1 MPTLDVPTLP
11 ETAPFTPEQRAWLNG
26 YLAGLL
32 SADKLV
38 VPTAGPSAPSSVA
51 TTPLLM
57 LFGSQTG
64 TAEALAGR
72 LAKEAKKHGFGA
84 RAVSMEDHA
93 KINFAEEKRIAVIT
107 STYGDGEMPDNAQA
121 FWEVLKSDAAPRLD
135 HCEFSVLALGDSNY
149 AQFCQAGKNFDA
161 RLEEL
166 GAKRV
171 QARVDCEVDYEDNAK
186 LWFEGLMVGLSA
198 TPAEKTGA
206 AIPTP
211 NAAVEEKVT
220 PVGFSKKNPFPA
232 RLKTNRKL
240 NGEGSAK
247 DTRHFEIVLEGSGLS
262 YEVGDA
268 LGVMPSNCGEFVQ
281 EILDAAGLDGEQAV
295 MTPSGTEKPLRLALT
310 TDFDLKPFITELPPK
325 GISAADLAGRLK
337 KLQPRLYSISSSPKA
352 HPGEVHLTVGVVRFE
367 IGGKLRKGACST
379 FLAERV
385 SADTPVPV
393 FVHASPGFKIPKD
406 LNAPMI
412 MVGPGTGIAP
422 FRAFLEERRALGATG
437 RNWLLFGDQRSSTD
451 FLYREDLE
459 VWQKDGFLT
468 RFDTAFSR
476 DQAEKVYVQNRM
488 LENAQEMWTWLE
500 AGGYFYVCGEAARM
514 AKDVDAAL
522 HKVCEIA
529 GKLDPDGAIA
539 YVKNL
544 KTQKRYCRDVY

>member
-1 MPTLDVPTLP
+1 MPTLETPTLP

-38 VPTAGPSAPSSVA
+38 VPGAKEPTATA
-51 TTPLLM
+51 TVPLLF

-72 LAKEAKKHGFGA
+72 LAKEAKKHGFA
-84 RAVSMEDHA
+84 SRAMSMEEHA
-93 KINFAEEKRIAVIT
+93 KINLAEEKRIAIVT

-121 FWEVLKSDAAPRLD
+121 FWEKLKGDATPRLD

-171 QARVDCEVDYEDNAK
+171 QARVDCEVDYEDKAK

-198 TPAEKTGA
+198 TPAEKMGA
-206 AIPTP
+206 ATPTQD
-211 NAAVEEKVT
+211 AAVEEKVT
-220 PVGFSKKNPFPA
+220 PVGYSKKNPFPA

-240 NGEGSAK
+240 NGEGSGK
-247 DTRHFEIVLEGSGLS
+247 DTRHFEIVLEGSGLT

-268 LGVMPSNCGEFVQ
+268 LGVMPTNCGEFVQ

-295 MTPSGTEKPLRLALT
+295 MAPSGKEKPLRLALLT
-310 TDFDLKPFITELPPK
+310 EFDLKPFISELPAK

-337 KLQPRLYSISSSPKA
+337 KMQPRLYSISSSPKA
-352 HPGEVHLTVGVVRFE
+352 HPGEVHLTVGVVRFD
-367 IGGKLRKGACST
+367 IGGKLRKGVCST
-379 FLAERV
+379 FLADRV
-385 SADTPVPV
+385 TEGVPVPV
-393 FVHASPGFKIPKD
+393 FVHASPSFKIPKD
-406 LNAPMI
+406 LSAPMI

-422 FRAFLEERRALGATG
+422 FRAFLEERQALGAPG
-437 RNWLLFGDQRSSTD
+437 RNWLFFGDQRASTD
-451 FLYREDLE
+451 FLYREQLE
-459 VWQKDGFLT
+459 GWHKDGFLH
-468 RFDTAFSR
+468 RLDVAFSR

-488 LENAQEMWTWLE
+488 IESATELWSWLE
-500 AGGYFYVCGEAARM
+500 AGGYFYVCGDAARM

-529 GKLDPDGAIA
+529 GGLDAEGAIS

>member
-1 MPTLDVPTLP
+1 MPILETPTLP

-38 VPTAGPSAPSSVA
+38 VPSSKEPAATA
-51 TTPLLM
+51 TIPLLF

-72 LAKEAKKHGFGA
+72 LAKEAKKHGFTS
-84 RAVSMEDHA
+84 RAMSMEDYA
-93 KINFAEEKRIAVIT
+93 KIDFAEEKRIAIIT

-121 FWEVLKSDAAPRLD
+121 FWDKLKSDLAPRLE

-198 TPAEKTGA
+198 TPAEKVGA
-206 AIPTP
+206 ATPTP
-211 NAAVEEKVT
+211 DAAIEEQVT
-220 PVGFSKKNPFPA
+220 PVGFSKKSPFPA

-240 NGEGSAK
+240 NGEGSGK
-247 DTRHFEIVLEGSGLS
+247 DTRHFEIVLEGSGLT

-268 LGVMPSNCGEFVQ
+268 LGVMPTNCGDFVQ

-295 MTPSGTEKPLRLALT
+295 MAPSGQEKPLRLALLT
-310 TDFDLKPFITELPPK
+310 EFDLKPFITELPAQ

-337 KLQPRLYSISSSPKA
+337 KMQPRLYSISSSPKA
-352 HPGEVHLTVGVVRFE
+352 HPGEVHLTVGIVRFDL
-367 IGGKLRKGACST
+367 GGKLRKGVCST
-379 FLAERV
+379 FLSDRV
-385 SADTPVPV
+385 TDGVSVPV
-393 FVHASPGFKIPKD
+393 FVHASPSFKTPKD
-406 LNAPMI
+406 PNAPMI

-422 FRAFLEERRALGATG
+422 FRAFLEERLAIGAIG
-437 RNWLLFGDQRSSTD
+437 KNWLFFGDQKASTD
-451 FLYREDLE
+451 FLYREQLE
-459 VWQKDGFLT
+459 GWQKDGFLN
-468 RFDTAFSR
+468 RLDIAFSR

-488 LENAQEMWTWLE
+488 TENAAELWAWLE
-500 AGGYFYVCGEAARM
+500 AGAYFYVCGDAARM

-529 GKLDPDGAIA
+529 GGLDAEGATA
-539 YVKNL
+539 YVKTL

>member
-1 MPTLDVPTLP
+1 MPTLETLTLP

-38 VPTAGPSAPSSVA
+38 VPNAGGAIEAPA
-51 TTPLLM
+51 IPLLL

-72 LAKEAKKHGFGA
+72 LAKEAKKHGFAA
-84 RAVSMEDHA
+84 RPMSMEDHA
-93 KINFAEEKRIAVIT
+93 KINFAEEKRIAIIT

-121 FWEVLKSDAAPRLD
+121 FWEVLKSDTAPRLE

-149 AQFCQAGKNFDA
+149 AQFCQAGKYFDA

-186 LWFEGLMVGLSA
+186 LWFEGLMVSLSSTPSEKVGAA
-198 TPAEKTGA
+198 TP
-206 AIPTP
+206 TP
-211 NAAVEEKVT
+211 DAAVEEKVT

-247 DTRHFEIVLEGSGLS
+247 DTRHFEIVLEGSGLT

-281 EILDAAGLDGEQAV
+281 EILDAAGFDGEQAV
-295 MTPSGTEKPLRLALT
+295 MTPSGVEKPLRLALT
-310 TDFDLKPFITELPPK
+310 TDFDLKPFIAELPVS
-325 GISAADLAGRLK
+325 GISAADLAGKLK
-337 KLQPRLYSISSSPKA
+337 KMQPRLYSISSSPKA

-367 IGGKLRKGACST
+367 VGGKLRKGACST

-385 SADTPVPV
+385 HSDTPVHV
-393 FVHASPGFKIPKD
+393 FVHASPSFKIPKALD
-406 LNAPMI
+406 APMI

-422 FRAFLEERRALGATG
+422 FRAFLEERRAIGATG
-437 RNWLLFGDQRSSTD
+437 RNWLLFGDQKSSTD
-451 FLYREDLE
+451 FLYREELE
-459 VWQKDGFLT
+459 AWQKDGFLT

-488 LENAQEMWTWLE
+488 IESAVEMWAWLE
-500 AGGYFYVCGEAARM
+500 EGGYFYVCGEAARM

-522 HKVCEIA
+522 HKVCEVA
-529 GKLDPDGAIA
+529 GKLSAEGAIA

>member
-1 MPTLDVPTLP
+1 MPTVTNIYLP
-11 ETAPFTPEQRAWLNG
+11 ETAPFTTEQRAWLNG
-26 YLAGLL
+26 YLAGLQ
-32 SADKLV
+32 SADKIL
-38 VPTAGPSAPSSVA
+38 VPTSKAHAEVA
-51 TTPLLM
+51 AIPLLF

-64 TAEALAGR
+64 TAEALASR
-72 LAKEAKKHGFGA
+72 LAKEARKHGFAA
-84 RAVSMEDHA
+84 RPLSMEDHS
-93 KINFAEEKRIAVIT
+93 KINFTEEKRIAIIT

-121 FWEVLKSDAAPRLD
+121 FWELLKSETAPRLD

-149 AQFCQAGKNFDA
+149 AQFCQAGKYFDS

-171 QARVDCEVDYEDNAK
+171 QARIDCEVDYEDKAK

-198 TPAEKTGA
+198 TPAEKVGA
-206 AIPTP
+206 AMLTS

-240 NGEGSAK
+240 NGEGSSK
-247 DTRHFEIVLEGSGLS
+247 DTRHFEIVLEGSGLT

-268 LGVMPSNCGEFVQ
+268 LGVIPSNCGEFVQ

-295 MTPSGTEKPLRLALT
+295 MTPSGQEKPLRLALT
-310 TDFDLKPFITELPPK
+310 TDFDLKPFITELPAK

-337 KLQPRLYSISSSPKA
+337 KMQPRLYSISSSPKA
-352 HPGEVHLTVGVVRFE
+352 HPGEVHLTVGVVRFDVA
-367 IGGKLRKGACST
+367 GKTRKGACST
-379 FLAERV
+379 FLADRV
-385 SADTPVPV
+385 NADMPVPV
-393 FVHASPGFKIPKD
+393 FVHASPSFKTPLD
-406 LNAPMI
+406 PQAPII

-422 FRAFLEERRALGATG
+422 FRAFLEERRMVGATG
-437 RNWLLFGDQRSSTD
+437 RNWLFFGDQRASSD
-451 FLYREDLE
+451 FLYREELE
-459 VWQKDGFLT
+459 GWQKDGFLT

-488 LENAQEMWTWLE
+488 IENAAELWAWLE
-500 AGGYFYVCGEAARM
+500 AGGYFYVCGDAARM
-514 AKDVDAAL
+514 AKDVDASL
-522 HKVCEIA
+522 HKVCELA
-529 GKLDPDGAIA
+529 GNLDSEEAIA

>member
-1 MPTLDVPTLP
+1 VPTL
-11 ETAPFTPEQRAWLNG
+11 ETPTLPDSAPFTPEQRAWLNG

-38 VPTAGPSAPSSVA
+38 APTASTSASAGVEA
-51 TTPLLM
+51 LPLLM

-72 LAKEAKKHGFGA
+72 LTKEAGKHGFNC
-84 RAVSMEDHA
+84 RAMSMDA
-93 KINFAEEKRIAVIT
+93 YGKINFAEEKRIALII
-107 STYGDGEMPDNAQA
+107 STYGDGEMPDSAQA
-121 FWEVLKSDAAPRLD
+121 FWDMVKSDAAPRLD

-149 AQFCQAGKNFDA
+149 AQFCQAGKNFDF

-171 QARVDCEVDYEDNAK
+171 QGRVDCEVDYEDNAK
-186 LWFEGLMVGLSA
+186 LWFEGLMVGLSK
-198 TPAEKTGA
+198 TSSEKAGS

-211 NAAVEEKVT
+211 TAAVAEKVT

-247 DTRHFEIVLEGSGLS
+247 DTRHFEIILEGSGLT

-268 LGVMPSNCGEFVQ
+268 LGVMPNNCGEFVQ

-310 TDFDLKPFITELPPK
+310 TDFDLKPFVAELPAN
-325 GISAADLAGRLK
+325 GTSAADLAGRLK
-337 KLQPRLYSISSSPKA
+337 KMQPRLYSISSSPKA

-367 IGGKLRKGACST
+367 SAGKLRKGACST
-379 FLAERV
+379 YLAERV
-385 SADTPVPV
+385 NGDSTVPI
-393 FVHASPGFKIPKD
+393 FVHASPSFKIPKD
-406 LNAPMI
+406 PGAPII

-422 FRAFLEERRALGATG
+422 FRAFLEERKATGATG

-451 FLYREDLE
+451 FLYRDEIE
-459 VWQKDGFLT
+459 AWQKEGFLT
-468 RFDTAFSR
+468 HFHTAFSR
-476 DQAEKVYVQNRM
+476 DSAEKVYVQNRM
-488 LENAQEMWTWLE
+488 LENAEELWSWLE
-500 AGGYFYVCGEAARM
+500 AGGYFYVCGDASRM
-514 AKDVDAAL
+514 AKDVDAVL
-522 HKVCEIA
+522 HKICETA
-529 GKLDPDGAIA
+529 GKLDPDAAIA

>member
-1 MPTLDVPTLP
+1 MPTIETLTLP
-11 ETAPFTPEQRAWLNG
+11 ETAPFSLEQRSWLNG

-38 VPTAGPSAPSSVA
+38 VPNFGGATEAPA
-51 TTPLLM
+51 IPLLL

-72 LAKEAKKHGFGA
+72 LAKEAKKHGFAA
-84 RAVSMEDHA
+84 RPMSMEDHA
-93 KINFAEEKRIAVIT
+93 KINFGEEKRIAVIT

-121 FWEVLKSDAAPRLD
+121 FWDMLKSDTAPRLE

-186 LWFEGLMVGLSA
+186 FWFEGLMVGLSSTPSEKVGAA
-198 TPAEKTGA
+198 TP
-206 AIPTP
+206 TP
-211 NAAVEEKVT
+211 DAAVEEKVT

-247 DTRHFEIVLEGSGLS
+247 DTRHFEIVLEGSGLT

-268 LGVMPSNCGEFVQ
+268 LGVVPSNCGEFVQ

-295 MTPSGTEKPLRLALT
+295 MTPSGVEKPLRLALT
-310 TDFDLKPFITELPPK
+310 TDFDLKPFITELPAQ
-325 GISAADLAGRLK
+325 GISATDLAGKLK
-337 KLQPRLYSISSSPKA
+337 KMQPRLYSISSSPKA
-352 HPGEVHLTVGVVRFE
+352 HPGEVHLTVGVVRFDV
-367 IGGKLRKGACST
+367 GGKRRKGACST

-385 SADTPVPV
+385 HADTPVHV
-393 FVHASPGFKIPKD
+393 FVHASPSFKIPKD
-406 LNAPMI
+406 LTAPMI

-422 FRAFLEERRALGATG
+422 FRAFLEERRAIGATG
-437 RNWLLFGDQRSSTD
+437 QNWLLFGDQKSSTD
-451 FLYREDLE
+451 FLYREELE
-459 VWQKDGFLT
+459 GWQKDGFLT

-476 DQAEKVYVQNRM
+476 DQAEKVYVQTRM
-488 LENAQEMWTWLE
+488 IERADELWAWLE

-529 GKLDPDGAIA
+529 GKLDSEGAIA

>member
-1 MPTLDVPTLP
+1 MPTLETLTLP

-38 VPTAGPSAPSSVA
+38 VPSVGGTTEAPA
-51 TTPLLM
+51 IPLLL

-72 LAKEAKKHGFGA
+72 LAKEARKHGFAA
-84 RAVSMEDHA
+84 RSMSMEDHA
-93 KINFAEEKRIAVIT
+93 KINFAEEKRIAIIT

-121 FWEVLKSDAAPRLD
+121 FWEMLKSDTAPRLE

-186 LWFEGLMVGLSA
+186 LWFEGLMVSLSSTPSEKAGAA
-198 TPAEKTGA
+198 TP
-206 AIPTP
+206 TP
-211 NAAVEEKVT
+211 DAAVEEKVT
-220 PVGFSKKNPFPA
+220 PVGYSKKNPFPA

-268 LGVMPSNCGEFVQ
+268 LGVMPCNCGDFVQ

-295 MTPSGTEKPLRLALT
+295 MTPSGVEKPLRLALT
-310 TDFDLKPFITELPPK
+310 TDFDLKPFITELPPN
-325 GISAADLAGRLK
+325 GISAADLAGKLK
-337 KLQPRLYSISSSPKA
+337 KMQPRLYSISSSPKA
-352 HPGEVHLTVGVVRFE
+352 HPGEVHLTVGVVRFH

-385 SADTPVPV
+385 NSDTPVPV
-393 FVHASPGFKIPKD
+393 FVHASPSFKIPKALD
-406 LNAPMI
+406 APMI

-422 FRAFLEERRALGATG
+422 FRAFLEERRAIGATG
-437 RNWLLFGDQRSSTD
+437 RNWLLFGDQKSSTD
-451 FLYREDLE
+451 FLYREELE
-459 VWQKDGFLT
+459 GWRKDGFLT

-488 LENAQEMWTWLE
+488 IENAAEMWTWLE
-500 AGGYFYVCGEAARM
+500 EGGYFYVCGEAARM

-522 HKVCEIA
+522 HKVCELA
-529 GKLDPDGAIA
+529 GKLDPEAAIA

>member
-1 MPTLDVPTLP
+1 MPTLETPTLP

-38 VPTAGPSAPSSVA
+38 VPTAAAPASVE
-51 TTPLLM
+51 TLPLLF

-72 LAKEAKKHGFGA
+72 LAKEARKHGFAA
-84 RAVSMEDHA
+84 RPMSMEDHA
-93 KINFAEEKRIAVIT
+93 KINFAQEKRIAVVT

-121 FWEVLKSDAAPRLD
+121 FWEWLKSEAAPRLE

-149 AQFCQAGKNFDA
+149 AQFCQAGKNFD
-161 RLEEL
+161 RRFEEL

-171 QARVDCEVDYEDNAK
+171 QARVDCEVDYEDQAK
-186 LWFEGLMVGLSA
+186 LWFEGLMVGLSS
-198 TPAEKTGA
+198 TPAEKVGA
-206 AIPTP
+206 AVPTSD
-211 NAAVEEKVT
+211 AAVAEIAS

-268 LGVMPSNCGEFVQ
+268 LGVMPTNCSDFVQ

-295 MTPSGTEKPLRLALT
+295 MTPSGQEKSLRLALA
-310 TDFDLKPFITELPPK
+310 TDFDLKPFITELPAQ
-325 GISAADLAGRLK
+325 GTSAADLAGRLK
-337 KLQPRLYSISSSPKA
+337 KMQPRLYSISSSPKA

-367 IGGKLRKGACST
+367 VGGKLRKGACST

-385 SADTPVPV
+385 GDNTPVPV
-393 FVHASPGFKIPKD
+393 FVHPSPGFKIPKD
-406 LNAPMI
+406 ANAPMI

-422 FRAFLEERRALGATG
+422 FRAFLEERRAIGATG
-437 RNWLLFGDQRSSTD
+437 KNWLLFGDQRSATD
-451 FLYREDLE
+451 YLYREQLE
-459 VWQKDGFLT
+459 GWQKDGFLK
-468 RFDTAFSR
+468 RLDTAFSR
-476 DQAEKVYVQNRM
+476 DQAEKIYVQTRM
-488 LENAQEMWTWLE
+488 IEHAAEMWAWLE
-500 AGGYFYVCGEAARM
+500 EGAYFYVCGEAARM

-522 HKVCEIA
+522 HKVCEMA
-529 GKLDPDGAIA
+529 GQLDAEGAMA

-544 KTQKRYCRDVY
+544 KNQKRYCRDVY